1 MRTGR
6 GFLRKWVAPGL
17 AAVTFGVGPL
27 APVPGTAAA
36 AGDGGAQVTG
46 AVAEAMRMDQ
56 TFVQLFN
63 ERKFDELVAV
73 YYVEN
78 AIVVAPNHEPIRG
91 RAAIADYFRGVRD
104 AFGDIEVS
112 AEPWRASA
120 SGSLVSVVGKYAGQA
135 GHIRATS
142 HELFERQSD
151 GSLKCT
157 VDMFGFRDPLA

>member
-1 MRTGR
+1 M
-6 GFLRKWVAPGL
+6 WVAPAV
-17 AAVTFGVGPL
+17 AAVIFAVGPL
-27 APVPGTAAA
+27 APVPGTAGAA
-36 AGDGGAQVTG
+36 ADGQTEVTG
-46 AVAEAMRMDQ
+46 MVAEALRMDQ
-56 TFVQLFN
+56 MFVQLFN

-78 AIVVAPNHEPIRG
+78 AMVIAPNHEPIQG

-104 AFGDIEVS
+104 AFGDIEMS
-112 AEPWRASA
+112 AQPWRASA
-120 SGSLVSVVGKYAGQA
+120 SGSLVSVVGKYEGQA

-157 VDMFGFRDPLA
+157 VDMFGFRDPLG